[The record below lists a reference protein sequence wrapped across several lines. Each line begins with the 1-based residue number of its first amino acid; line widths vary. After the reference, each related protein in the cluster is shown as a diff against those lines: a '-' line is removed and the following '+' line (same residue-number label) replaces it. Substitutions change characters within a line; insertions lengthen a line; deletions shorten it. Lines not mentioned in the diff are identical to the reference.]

1 MNSLLRQGFTL
12 CQGGSSANL
21 GKYINQSVNSFFPI
35 FIIKGISA
43 SVDYFFVYRGSK
55 QVF

>member
-21 GKYINQSVNSFFPI
+21 GKCINQSVNSFFPI